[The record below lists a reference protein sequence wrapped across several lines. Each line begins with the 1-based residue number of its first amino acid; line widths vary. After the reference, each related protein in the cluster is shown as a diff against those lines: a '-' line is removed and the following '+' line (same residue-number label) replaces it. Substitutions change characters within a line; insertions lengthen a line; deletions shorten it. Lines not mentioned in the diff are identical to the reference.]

1 MKIHLHIFISLLAI
15 VLIGC
20 IPFNRPSEPSGIN
33 NIGTQSFELLDSNR
47 LEWFTDDKD
56 DFRRIMIQIWY
67 PTKDKQG
74 EKELYIDH
82 GDIRSKAL
90 ADYFGYKPF
99 LFKNLTKIK
108 LFNGFPLSLNSALA
122 FLKFL

>member
-20 IPFNRPSEPSGIN
+20 IPFNSPSEPSGIN

-56 DFRRIMIQIWY
+56 DF
-67 PTKDKQG
+67 
-74 EKELYIDH
+74 
-82 GDIRSKAL
+82 
-90 ADYFGYKPF
+90 
-99 LFKNLTKIK
+99 
-108 LFNGFPLSLNSALA
+108 
-122 FLKFL
+122 